1 MSIQE
6 YKSEP
11 CPICGHKGGWCGWT
25 EDGLVLCKRP
35 PSPPEVVGYTYKGMA
50 KDGVTAMYVEAGREH
65 RPAGGPPPIR
75 RNHEDR
81 PSVSPAALEAIH
93 AAAVAALTP
102 EKRSALAA
110 ELGLPENRLS
120 GLAIGWSDTA
130 QHHADHGITG
140 AWVFPEYD
148 GQGRLVGVTYRFP
161 RASVKGKVDADSKP
175 LGTKSAPAG
184 YRRGL
189 TLPSG
194 WKEMADP
201 ILIPEGPSDV
211 LAGLAVGLS
220 AISRPSNSGGVEF
233 IAQLCQRRQVVVLAE
248 NDRKPDGRWPGK
260 EGAEAVARR
269 LEAVWGRPVHV
280 AFPPDGIKDLRD
292 WVHQLVS
299 DWQNLDIAAVRQAVL
314 NVINPPNLLM
324 LARPCDTRGRA
335 EVKVF
340 RRDDGVE
347 AAPIHSDR
355 LHIEEAAARKRFVRA
370 VVKVEPTADAGD
382 LHRRLLSLKVPAGAI
397 PQSHS
402 PLSSPTPFAKGFD
415 HTPAGTPAAG
425 VSPSSPGQL
434 PEVFLPGG
442 STTILSVGQRLG
454 QLLAQT
460 GNHFCRGG
468 VTVTIGRDKDRTPIL
483 EPLKS
488 STLASVFETV
498 AQLMRYV
505 KKTGVV
511 TSEMTICSEQEA
523 KLIQHSTSFQSA
535 LPPIHLLSPCPVLVE
550 RDGALVQIS
559 GYDRAGILTF
569 GETAPDVPLE
579 KAVNLLSEML
589 DDFRFATPADRAG
602 ALAAIITPAM
612 VFGNLLG
619 GRAPVDLGEADASQT
634 GKGYRNKITA
644 VVYRD
649 TVKTITQKKGGV
661 GSLEET
667 FATALIQGATSS
679 ASTTSEAR
687 SILRPWNPF

>member
-1 MSIQE
+1 
-6 YKSEP
+6 
-11 CPICGHKGGWCGWT
+11 
-25 EDGLVLCKRP
+25 
-35 PSPPEVVGYTYKGMA
+35 
-50 KDGVTAMYVEAGREH
+50 
-65 RPAGGPPPIR
+65 
-75 RNHEDR
+75 
-81 PSVSPAALEAIH
+81 
-93 AAAVAALTP
+93 
-102 EKRSALAA
+102 
-110 ELGLPENRLS
+110 
-120 GLAIGWSDTA
+120 
-130 QHHADHGITG
+130 
-140 AWVFPEYD
+140 
-148 GQGRLVGVTYRFP
+148 
-161 RASVKGKVDADSKP
+161 
-175 LGTKSAPAG
+175 
-184 YRRGL
+184 
-189 TLPSG
+189 
-194 WKEMADP
+194 
-201 ILIPEGPSDV
+201 
-211 LAGLAVGLS
+211 
-220 AISRPSNSGGVEF
+220 
-233 IAQLCQRRQVVVLAE
+233 
-248 NDRKPDGRWPGK
+248 
-260 EGAEAVARR
+260 
-269 LEAVWGRPVHV
+269 
-280 AFPPDGIKDLRD
+280 
-292 WVHQLVS
+292 
-299 DWQNLDIAAVRQAVL
+299 
-314 NVINPPNLLM
+314 M

-589 DDFRFATPADRAG
+589 DDFRFATPADRAR

-667 FATALIQGATSS
+667 FATALIQGRNFISFDNVRGEINSPALESFLTEDSYLARVPHMAAVEVDPRRVVVQFTSNKADITIDLANRS
-679 ASTTSEAR
+679 SCVRILKQPDGYRFREYPEGGILDHVRANQPLYLGAVFAVVKAWHVAGKPHTDTTGHDFRAWAGASTGSCRISSRPGR
-687 SILRPWNPF
+687 SWRAIGRPRSAWRRRS